1 MKDWESI
8 VLPLV
13 ALMAA
18 FMLIALALLVARRL
32 TLWLEKESST
42 TPANPA
48 PGSTAA
54 VAGGSTP
61 SGINQLI
68 AGQWVVCYNS
78 EIENQADVMEL
89 ADMLDLGSSS

>member
-32 TLWLEKESST
+32 TLWLEKRKQHNASQ
-42 TPANPA
+42 PLP
-48 PGSTAA
+48 PDDQ
-54 VAGGSTP
+54 P
-61 SGINQLI
+61 P
-68 AGQWVVCYNS
+68 
-78 EIENQADVMEL
+78 QA
-89 ADMLDLGSSS
+89 